1 MRHTMRMFLVPED
14 LFNSVIN
21 SSTTPADGTALGLV
35 RQRLHQIERN
45 RNMDE
50 NERLANYHQEF
61 KRLNKIVR
69 EQEERPMDNEDDDDG
84 EDDEWGRNSAE
95 KEDQTMRQQQQQP
108 SSSAFPYKLRSGS
121 AAEEKKKRTILDHL
135 YKDINSPVSYT
146 SMVPLLNE
154 ARKTNSSIK
163 RRDVEEY
170 LAEQPSYTLHRQA
183 IRRFKRLPTLAS
195 GLHTDWQADL
205 AVFDRLAPQ
214 NKGFRYLLVCVDTLS
229 RQLFVEPVKSKK
241 SEDMVHAF
249 DRLFT
254 HSKYIPWKLVTDQ
267 GLEFTAKRMQTY
279 FDSKN
284 VKHFLH
290 ERLFRYF
297 TARQTQRWL
306 DVIQDIVNGINHSY
320 NSSIQMRPVDVTFR
334 NADTLREKLANEAA
348 MSRPKR
354 LPRFHVGDLV
364 RIEKHKHVF
373 QKGYVGRF
381 TSEIFKVDSADEG
394 RSPVTYRIRDADDEL
409 IKGRFYAADL
419 CRVRKNTHQDGNR
432 TNSFRVRLP
441 RKIQFNS
448 EWDVGLATIIYP
460 HSWPSLGTTEDQFI
474 ELEWKTGNV
483 VTIPVPSSNIIR
495 PYELSKS
502 LYSLLD
508 ISSEHLSNQ
517 VHDAQQSYKRAMNAA
532 RKQAQ
537 REYLN
542 MKSDLDRARPKRS
555 KISAGD
561 DAIPLL
567 TSLLTGRQILCLTAD
582 ALLDRE
588 KRAATSNVPLR
599 RDSDSDEEYQKKLD
613 NYFMKIRDT
622 DDLQLYRELVAKHLE
637 LELNK
642 LTKDQL
648 SLNNSIKDLGMD
660 AWIQAYRKVEWSTF
674 PFQNSSSSS
683 ELVFFNQYGGAGVGT
698 YNIFYGQPYQR
709 GNGIGAVFRSL
720 MRYLVP
726 IGKEIGATIGR
737 QGLES
742 GNRVLSNVLEGKD
755 LKESLISEGKV
766 GLKNLLE
773 KAANNVQT
781 QKGKGFDF
789 KRYVKPEEED
799 AFKKRIGVMKKGNK
813 SRKKDIN
820 KLQSSIGPP
829 QLLPAPSSES
839 PYLFR
844 LYSDNLWCDLSR
856 IYLHL
861 ELSIEKNKDD
871 NWVEISS
878 VDELLVGAI
887 QGVGQTFT
895 QQLKVSHDSEKDKGF
910 KERCSQFEGGK
921 KAQFFSR
928 LDFDLGNQELYLLN
942 NLDLLFSIYK
952 AKDSFLI
959 HTLKDKDTQ
968 EYRLRVHDVKIYAK
982 MAEVQPSLNMNI
994 HKMLEKQPATY
1005 AVRKTEVKSTYISGG
1020 RYEVEYNVFSSTIP
1034 RRVTIG
1040 LVEYGALNGNPK
1052 LSLSTSST
1060 YIREIAVQAGGFIY
1074 PMVPY
1079 KLAFK
1084 KEAFMRAYV
1093 DLYEALGMANSDRSC
1108 DITRQQFKN
1117 GWTLFVIPLT
1127 STLDDSVGYELLR
1140 SGTTTIRASFNTAIP
1155 GGGVEMIVLGEFD
1168 QMIMIDYNRDIVSD
1182 SKLG

>member
-1 MRHTMRMFLVPED
+1 MRMFLVPED

-50 NERLANYHQEF
+50 NERVANYHQEF

-108 SSSAFPYKLRSGS
+108 SSSAFPYKL
-121 AAEEKKKRTILDHL
+121 
-135 YKDINSPVSYT
+135 SYT
-146 SMVPLLNE
+146 STVPLLNE

-205 AVFDRLAPQ
+205 AVFDR
-214 NKGFRYLLVCVDTLS
+214 VICW
-229 RQLFVEPVKSKK
+229 
-241 SEDMVHAF
+241 
-249 DRLFT
+249 LFT

-284 VKHFLH
+284 VKHFCM
-290 ERLFRYF
+290 Y
-297 TARQTQRWL
+297 TSPQ
-306 DVIQDIVNGINHSY
+306 
-320 NSSIQMRPVDVTFR
+320 
-334 NADTLREKLANEAA
+334 
-348 MSRPKR
+348 
-354 LPRFHVGDLV
+354 FHAGDLV

-409 IKGRFYAADL
+409 IK
-419 CRVRKNTHQDGNR
+419 
-432 TNSFRVRLP
+432 
-441 RKIQFNS
+441 
-448 EWDVGLATIIYP
+448 ATIIYP

-567 TSLLTGRQILCLTAD
+567 TSLLVAVDTVADALIYNEDGTANPMLTAD

-698 YNIFYGQPYQR
+698 YNIFHGQPYQR

-799 AFKKRIGVMKKGNK
+799 AFKKRIAT
-813 SRKKDIN
+813 IEHWA
-820 KLQSSIGPP
+820 SSI
-829 QLLPAPSSES
+829 
-839 PYLFR
+839 
-844 LYSDNLWCDLSR
+844 
-856 IYLHL
+856 
-861 ELSIEKNKDD
+861 
-871 NWVEISS
+871 
-878 VDELLVGAI
+878 
-887 QGVGQTFT
+887 
-895 QQLKVSHDSEKDKGF
+895 
-910 KERCSQFEGGK
+910 
-921 KAQFFSR
+921 
-928 LDFDLGNQELYLLN
+928 
-942 NLDLLFSIYK
+942 
-952 AKDSFLI
+952 
-959 HTLKDKDTQ
+959 
-968 EYRLRVHDVKIYAK
+968 
-982 MAEVQPSLNMNI
+982 
-994 HKMLEKQPATY
+994 AT
-1005 AVRKTEVKSTYISGG
+1005 
-1020 RYEVEYNVFSSTIP
+1020 STI
-1034 RRVTIG
+1034 
-1040 LVEYGALNGNPK
+1040 
-1052 LSLSTSST
+1052 
-1060 YIREIAVQAGGFIY
+1060 
-1074 PMVPY
+1074 
-1079 KLAFK
+1079 
-1084 KEAFMRAYV
+1084 
-1093 DLYEALGMANSDRSC
+1093 
-1108 DITRQQFKN
+1108 
-1117 GWTLFVIPLT
+1117 
-1127 STLDDSVGYELLR
+1127 
-1140 SGTTTIRASFNTAIP
+1140 
-1155 GGGVEMIVLGEFD
+1155 
-1168 QMIMIDYNRDIVSD
+1168 
-1182 SKLG
+1182 

>member
-50 NERLANYHQEF
+50 NERVANYHQEF

-69 EQEERPMDNEDDDDG
+69 EQEEHDDDG
-84 EDDEWGRNSAE
+84 DDDEWGRNSAE
-95 KEDQTMRQQQQQP
+95 KEDQTMRQQQQQQP

-284 VKHFLH
+284 VKHFCMYTSPQFH
-290 ERLFRYF
+290 AGIAERANRTIKERLFRYF

-320 NSSIQMRPVDVTFR
+320 NTSIQMRPVDVTFR
-334 NADTLREKLANEAA
+334 NAETLREKLANEAA

-409 IKGRFYAADL
+409 IKGRFYASDL
-419 CRVRKNTHQDGNR
+419 CRVRKNTHQDGEKLYDIEK
-432 TNSFRVRLP
+432 VL
-441 RKIQFNS
+441 RKKKKDGV
-448 EWDVGLATIIYP
+448 EYAYVKWK
-460 HSWPSLGTTEDQFI
+460 DQFI

-542 MKSDLDRARPKRS
+542 MKNDLDRARPKRS

-567 TSLLTGRQILCLTAD
+567 TSLLVAVDTIADALIYNEDGTANPMLTAD

-660 AWIQAYRKVEWSTF
+660 AWIQAYRKLSEQLAYILGFAPQTEFKRGKNPAKFMPDMSGGVSTLHVYVPDLIVPMMIGNVIAPIMRITTIRGNPDEMVEEQFYAIQYHRVLQKEISEILVEWSTF

-698 YNIFYGQPYQR
+698 YNIFHGQPYQR

-726 IGKEIGATIGR
+726 IGKEIGAAIGR

-755 LKESLISEGKV
+755 LKESLISESKV

-799 AFKKRIGVMKKGNK
+799 AFKKRIGAMKKGNR

-829 QLLPAPSSES
+829 QLLPAPSSVKK
-839 PYLFR
+839 R
-844 LYSDNLWCDLSR
+844 
-856 IYLHL
+856 
-861 ELSIEKNKDD
+861 
-871 NWVEISS
+871 
-878 VDELLVGAI
+878 
-887 QGVGQTFT
+887 
-895 QQLKVSHDSEKDKGF
+895 
-910 KERCSQFEGGK
+910 
-921 KAQFFSR
+921 KAQKR
-928 LDFDLGNQELYLLN
+928 R
-942 NLDLLFSIYK
+942 IR
-952 AKDSFLI
+952 KDIFG
-959 HTLKDKDTQ
+959 
-968 EYRLRVHDVKIYAK
+968 
-982 MAEVQPSLNMNI
+982 
-994 HKMLEKQPATY
+994 TY
-1005 AVRKTEVKSTYISGG
+1005 
-1020 RYEVEYNVFSSTIP
+1020 
-1034 RRVTIG
+1034 
-1040 LVEYGALNGNPK
+1040 
-1052 LSLSTSST
+1052 
-1060 YIREIAVQAGGFIY
+1060 
-1074 PMVPY
+1074 
-1079 KLAFK
+1079 
-1084 KEAFMRAYV
+1084 
-1093 DLYEALGMANSDRSC
+1093 
-1108 DITRQQFKN
+1108 
-1117 GWTLFVIPLT
+1117 
-1127 STLDDSVGYELLR
+1127 
-1140 SGTTTIRASFNTAIP
+1140 
-1155 GGGVEMIVLGEFD
+1155 
-1168 QMIMIDYNRDIVSD
+1168 
-1182 SKLG
+1182 

>member
-1 MRHTMRMFLVPED
+1 MSTISSNSFYVVVVPS
-14 LFNSVIN
+14 N
-21 SSTTPADGTALGLV
+21 
-35 RQRLHQIERN
+35 
-45 RNMDE
+45 
-50 NERLANYHQEF
+50 
-61 KRLNKIVR
+61 
-69 EQEERPMDNEDDDDG
+69 
-84 EDDEWGRNSAE
+84 
-95 KEDQTMRQQQQQP
+95 
-108 SSSAFPYKLRSGS
+108 
-121 AAEEKKKRTILDHL
+121 
-135 YKDINSPVSYT
+135 
-146 SMVPLLNE
+146 
-154 ARKTNSSIK
+154 TN
-163 RRDVEEY
+163 VE
-170 LAEQPSYTLHRQA
+170 
-183 IRRFKRLPTLAS
+183 
-195 GLHTDWQADL
+195 
-205 AVFDRLAPQ
+205 
-214 NKGFRYLLVCVDTLS
+214 
-229 RQLFVEPVKSKK
+229 
-241 SEDMVHAF
+241 
-249 DRLFT
+249 
-254 HSKYIPWKLVTDQ
+254 
-267 GLEFTAKRMQTY
+267 
-279 FDSKN
+279 
-284 VKHFLH
+284 
-290 ERLFRYF
+290 
-297 TARQTQRWL
+297 
-306 DVIQDIVNGINHSY
+306 
-320 NSSIQMRPVDVTFR
+320 
-334 NADTLREKLANEAA
+334 
-348 MSRPKR
+348 
-354 LPRFHVGDLV
+354 
-364 RIEKHKHVF
+364 
-373 QKGYVGRF
+373 
-381 TSEIFKVDSADEG
+381 
-394 RSPVTYRIRDADDEL
+394 
-409 IKGRFYAADL
+409 
-419 CRVRKNTHQDGNR
+419 GNR

-483 VTIPVPSSNIIR
+483 VTIPVPSSNITR

-542 MKSDLDRARPKRS
+542 MKNALIYNEDGTANPM
-555 KISAGD
+555 
-561 DAIPLL
+561 
-567 TSLLTGRQILCLTAD
+567 LTAD

-660 AWIQAYRKVEWSTF
+660 AWIQAYRKVSSVLQFIFDVQQNRFTLSINTKFIKRVKLSEQLAYILGFAPQTEFKRTPIMRITTIRGNPDEMVEEQFYAIQYHRVLQKEISELLVEWSTF

-698 YNIFYGQPYQR
+698 YNIFHGQPYQR

-726 IGKEIGATIGR
+726 IGKEIGATGR

-773 KAANNVQT
+773 KGGQQCT
-781 QKGKGFDF
+781 DPKGK
-789 KRYVKPEEED
+789 R
-799 AFKKRIGVMKKGNK
+799 
-813 SRKKDIN
+813 
-820 KLQSSIGPP
+820 
-829 QLLPAPSSES
+829 ES

-878 VDELLVGAI
+878 VDEPLVGAI

-895 QQLKVSHDSEKDKGF
+895 QQLKVSNVVVNLKAE
-910 KERCSQFEGGK
+910 K
-921 KAQFFSR
+921 KAQFLSR

-982 MAEVQPSLNMNI
+982 MVEVQPSLNMNI

-1040 LVEYGALNGNPK
+1040 LVEYGAFNGNPK
-1052 LSLSTSST
+1052 LDPFNFKHFD
-1060 YIREIAVQAGGFIY
+1060 IRDIAVHAGGFIY

-1127 STLDDSVGYELLR
+1127 STLDDSVGYGLLR

-1168 QMIMIDYNRDIVSD
+1168 QMIMIDYQPSYCFR
-1182 SKLG
+1182 L

>member
-1 MRHTMRMFLVPED
+1 MYTLED
-14 LFNSVIN
+14 VGRLQQWVDEHYGEGQIRLTVFEKEQQYRIVFKGYCVDCERRVTRKYHPQECKVVCRLCLRFGADYPCQQQQFPDGSNSKRLYLQCQFVFPN
-21 SSTTPADGTALGLV
+21 LGCY
-35 RQRLHQIERN
+35 
-45 RNMDE
+45 
-50 NERLANYHQEF
+50 NYHL
-61 KRLNKIVR
+61 LNR
-69 EQEERPMDNEDDDDG
+69 APATLDG
-84 EDDEWGRNSAE
+84 RSGRRFSPICEWRRICRICGGIIYATFEHICLRGI
-95 KEDQTMRQQQQQP
+95 RQQQQQQQQQQEQCLLCWGEHGQAEP
-108 SSSAFPYKLRSGS
+108 CFIQPLDEFRAPRRSNQQLQQRH
-121 AAEEKKKRTILDHL
+121 EQRQERTIENDV
-135 YKDINSPVSYT
+135 DADEDEDDSECDDSEENNRGPINARRSRKRKPIRYCFFDAET
-146 SMVPLLNE
+146 SQDQPLQLRTQVAQKHVPLLIIAEVICERCIAAGITVHAGVGQKANGCICGTPTGPRGRQWCSPPFRNAPGDTTE
-154 ARKTNSSIK
+154 MPIHITYNPRRLFFHCFDDATKNPVDHLHNGPEDLLNDAQRQSST
-163 RRDVEEY
+163 
-170 LAEQPSYTLHRQA
+170 A
-183 IRRFKRLPTLAS
+183 RLP
-195 GLHTDWQADL
+195 G
-205 AVFDRLAPQ
+205 
-214 NKGFRYLLVCVDTLS
+214 
-229 RQLFVEPVKSKK
+229 
-241 SEDMVHAF
+241 
-249 DRLFT
+249 
-254 HSKYIPWKLVTDQ
+254 I
-267 GLEFTAKRMQTY
+267 EFYQPDHMKTAKREQFLRWYAVERTAAKFQLREQLITY
-279 FDSKN
+279 CANDVAILRESVLK
-284 VKHFLH
+284 
-290 ERLFRYF
+290 FRELIMEN
-297 TARQTQRWL
+297 TRGL
-306 DVIQDIVNGINHSY
+306 DPFIIASTGAGLALA
-320 NSSIQMRPVDVTFR
+320 TFR
-334 NADTLREKLANEAA
+334 RCFVARNKLVNTPEGGYLRGRRASAESARYIRIGAWEK
-348 MSRPKR
+348 R
-354 LPRFHVGDLV
+354 
-364 RIEKHKHVF
+364 
-373 QKGYVGRF
+373 
-381 TSEIFKVDSADEG
+381 TS
-394 RSPVTYRIRDADDEL
+394 
-409 IKGRFYAADL
+409 
-419 CRVRKNTHQDGNR
+419 
-432 TNSFRVRLP
+432 
-441 RKIQFNS
+441 
-448 EWDVGLATIIYP
+448 
-460 HSWPSLGTTEDQFI
+460 TT
-474 ELEWKTGNV
+474 
-483 VTIPVPSSNIIR
+483 
-495 PYELSKS
+495 
-502 LYSLLD
+502 
-508 ISSEHLSNQ
+508 
-517 VHDAQQSYKRAMNAA
+517 
-532 RKQAQ
+532 
-537 REYLN
+537 
-542 MKSDLDRARPKRS
+542 KSDLDRARPKRS

-567 TSLLTGRQILCLTAD
+567 TSLLVAVDTIADALIYNEDGTANPMLTAD

-599 RDSDSDEEYQKKLD
+599 RDSDSDEGYQKKLD

-622 DDLQLYRELVAKHLE
+622 GDLQLYRELVAKHLE

-698 YNIFYGQPYQR
+698 YNIFHGQPFQR

-799 AFKKRIGVMKKGNK
+799 AFKKRIGAMKKGNK
-813 SRKKDIN
+813 S
-820 KLQSSIGPP
+820 
-829 QLLPAPSSES
+829 LLPLVTITQES

-878 VDELLVGAI
+878 VDEPLVGAI

-895 QQLKVSHDSEKDKGF
+895 QQLKVSVGSTEIYDSGNLYPYKTYLTNVLSFSKNVKSHFLTSTGFYHSEKHDSEKDKGF

-921 KAQFFSR
+921 KAQFLSR

-982 MAEVQPSLNMNI
+982 MVEVQPSLNMNI

-1005 AVRKTEVKSTYISGG
+1005 AVRKTEVKST
-1020 RYEVEYNVFSSTIP
+1020 STIP
-1034 RRVTIG
+1034 RRLTIG
-1040 LVEYGALNGNPK
+1040 LVEYGAFNGNPK
-1052 LSLSTSST
+1052 LDPFNLKHFE
-1060 YIREIAVQAGGFIY
+1060 IRDIAVHAGGFIY

-1168 QMIMIDYNRDIVSD
+1168 QMIMIDYNRHIVSD

>member
-21 SSTTPADGTALGLV
+21 SSTAPADGTALGLV

-146 SMVPLLNE
+146 STVPLLNE

-284 VKHFLH
+284 VKHFCMYTSPQFH
-290 ERLFRYF
+290 AGIAERANRTIKERLFRYF

-409 IKGRFYAADL
+409 IKGRFYASDL
-419 CRVRKNTHQDGNR
+419 CRVRKNTHQDGEKLYDIEK
-432 TNSFRVRLP
+432 VL
-441 RKIQFNS
+441 RKKKK
-448 EWDVGLATIIYP
+448 DGV
-460 HSWPSLGTTEDQFI
+460 D
-474 ELEWKTGNV
+474 
-483 VTIPVPSSNIIR
+483 
-495 PYELSKS
+495 
-502 LYSLLD
+502 LLD

-537 REYLN
+537 KEYLN
-542 MKSDLDRARPKRS
+542 MKNGTANPM
-555 KISAGD
+555 
-561 DAIPLL
+561 
-567 TSLLTGRQILCLTAD
+567 LTAD

-698 YNIFYGQPYQR
+698 YNIFHGQPYQR

-781 QKGKGFDF
+781 QKGKG
-789 KRYVKPEEED
+789 
-799 AFKKRIGVMKKGNK
+799 
-813 SRKKDIN
+813 
-820 KLQSSIGPP
+820 
-829 QLLPAPSSES
+829 
-839 PYLFR
+839 

-878 VDELLVGAI
+878 VDEPLVGAI

-895 QQLKVSHDSEKDKGF
+895 QQLKVSVGSTEIYDSGNLYPYKTYLTNVLSFSKNVKSHFLTSTGFYHSEKHDSEKDKGF

-921 KAQFFSR
+921 KAQFLSR
-928 LDFDLGNQELYLLN
+928 IKTPRNIDCAFMMSK
-942 NLDLLFSIYK
+942 FMPRW
-952 AKDSFLI
+952 F
-959 HTLKDKDTQ
+959 
-968 EYRLRVHDVKIYAK
+968 
-982 MAEVQPSLNMNI
+982 EVQPSLNMNI

-1040 LVEYGALNGNPK
+1040 AGGIRGVQRNPK
-1052 LSLSTSST
+1052 LDPFNFKHFD
-1060 YIREIAVQAGGFIY
+1060 IRDIAVHAGGFIF

-1084 KEAFMRAYV
+1084 KEAFMRANSKWAGHCSSSPSHQHWMTVWAMNCCEAAPQPYV
-1093 DLYEALGMANSDRSC
+1093 L
-1108 DITRQQFKN
+1108 
-1117 GWTLFVIPLT
+1117 
-1127 STLDDSVGYELLR
+1127 
-1140 SGTTTIRASFNTAIP
+1140 ASNTAIP

-1168 QMIMIDYNRDIVSD
+1168 QMIMIDYNRHIVFR
-1182 SKLG
+1182 L